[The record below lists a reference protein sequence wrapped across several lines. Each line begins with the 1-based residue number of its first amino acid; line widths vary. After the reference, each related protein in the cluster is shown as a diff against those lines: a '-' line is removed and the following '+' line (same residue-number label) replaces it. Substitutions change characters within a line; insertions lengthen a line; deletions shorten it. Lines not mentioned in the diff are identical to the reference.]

1 MRLIDVP
8 TAWRVVSPRHR
19 KVHLRGDAVEVVG
32 LLLRLGSIGLL
43 SADAWVH
50 LHLWQDGY
58 RHIPTIGPLFL
69 VGAVS
74 ALVVAAG
81 LLGRPSRLIGALG
94 IGVVLGILAGLIVSV
109 NVGLFGF
116 KESLSSPFAGE
127 SIVLEMT
134 AALTLVGWIAL
145 DLIKET
151 RQSEQTVT
159 TAAGRRSDSLV
170 G

>member
-1 MRLIDVP
+1 MRLVDVP
-8 TAWRVVSPRHR
+8 PAWRVVSPRHR

-43 SADAWVH
+43 SADGWVH

-127 SIVLEMT
+127 SIVLEMA
-134 AALTLVGWIAL
+134 AALTLAGWIAL
-145 DLIKET
+145 DLIKEPHH
-151 RQSEQTVT
+151 SEQTVS
-159 TAAGRRSDSLV
+159 TAGERRPHSLI

>member
-159 TAAGRRSDSLV
+159 TAAGRRSHSLV

>member
-1 MRLIDVP
+1 MRLVEVP
-8 TAWRVVSPRHR
+8 TVWRVVSPRHR
-19 KVHLRGDAVEVVG
+19 KVHLRGDAMEVVG

-43 SADAWVH
+43 SADGWVH

-69 VGAVS
+69 IGAVS

-94 IGVVLGILAGLIVSV
+94 IGVVLGTLAGLIASV

-127 SIVLEMT
+127 SVALEMA
-134 AALTLVGWIAL
+134 AALTLAGWIAL
-145 DLIKET
+145 DLMKE
-151 RQSEQTVT
+151 RHHSEQTVS
-159 TAAGRRSDSLV
+159 TAGERRPHSLI

>member
-1 MRLIDVP
+1 M
-8 TAWRVVSPRHR
+8 
-19 KVHLRGDAVEVVG
+19 
-32 LLLRLGSIGLL
+32 LGSTCT
-43 SADAWVH
+43 
-50 LHLWQDGY
+50 WQDGY

-151 RQSEQTVT
+151 RQS
-159 TAAGRRSDSLV
+159 
-170 G
+170 